1 MTRFDRDTALERV
14 GPNQFEGRVDRGWFV
29 TSAPNGGYLAS
40 IILRGLT
47 MTVDDPERPPRSLTV
62 HYLRPAVE
70 GQLRIDTTV
79 ERAGRSLSTLSAR
92 LYQNNVFVATAL
104 AAFSRPFSGFEY
116 NDARMPDVP
125 GPDVAPEVPRI
136 PGRMPP
142 IFDRM
147 DYRFAFG
154 NLPFSASDRSVI
166 GAWMRL
172 KDGRNADSLFIP
184 TLADGCPPSIFG
196 RLSEPIPAPTID
208 LTVHFRNTLRLRDAD
223 PSDFLFAVF
232 RSRVGAEGF
241 FEEDGEIY
249 TKDGT
254 LVAHSRQLALMR

>member
-1 MTRFDRDTALERV
+1 MTRFDRDTALVRV
-14 GPNQFEGRVDRGWFV
+14 GPNEFEGNVDRGWFV

-40 IILRGLT
+40 IILRALT

-70 GQLRIDTTV
+70 GPLRIETTV

-92 LYQNNVFVATAL
+92 LYQNDGFLAAAL

-116 NDARMPDVP
+116 DDGRMPDVP
-125 GPDVAPEVPRI
+125 APEVAPEAPRI

-154 NLPFSASDRSVI
+154 DLPFSGSDRSVI

-172 KDGRNADSLFIP
+172 NDGRIADALFVP
-184 TLADGCPPSIFG
+184 TLTDGCPPSIFG
-196 RLSEPIPAPTID
+196 RLTEPIAAPTID
-208 LTVHFRNTLRLRDAD
+208 LTVHFRKTLPLADAD
-223 PSDFLFAVF
+223 PGDYLLAVF

-249 TKDGT
+249 SRNGI
-254 LVAHSRQLALMR
+254 LVAHSRQLGLLR